1 MTIYETIKEKH
12 KQSIKIRDAGFTRK
26 FLSFVLGEIE
36 NKYSQFENKEKTFPD
51 KLVIKGLKS
60 IRKNIEKAAEE
71 KMIFELKIIDSLLPA
86 QMSEAEIKA
95 IFDKNQHLQLGDKM
109 KLLNTEYAGLFDGK
123 LASDIAKTY

>member
-12 KQSIKIRDAGFTRK
+12 KQAIKIRDAGFTRK

-36 NKYSQFENKEKTFPD
+36 NKYSQFEDKEKTFPD

-71 KMIFELKIIDSLLPA
+71 KMEFELKIIDSLLPA
-86 QMSEAEIKA
+86 QMSESEIKA
-95 IFDKNQHLQLGDKM
+95 VFDKNQHLQLGDKM